1 MYESGEMD
9 FWPDYPAAGDYA
21 QAMDILEYIV
31 HDPVLGTLAT
41 AWKEELLLE
50 IECQKK
56 LGDACLLKVDK
67 YLVEVNLEEMA
78 LTSGER

>member
-1 MYESGEMD
+1 
-9 FWPDYPAAGDYA
+9 
-21 QAMDILEYIV
+21 
-31 HDPVLGTLAT
+31 LGTLAT